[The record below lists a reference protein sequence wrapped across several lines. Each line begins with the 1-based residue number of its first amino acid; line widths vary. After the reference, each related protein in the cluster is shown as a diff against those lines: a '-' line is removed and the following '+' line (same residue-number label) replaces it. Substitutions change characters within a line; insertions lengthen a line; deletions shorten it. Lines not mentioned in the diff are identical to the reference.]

1 MGGVWLEKHLSIVI
15 KHVLDLLA
23 SPKTT
28 SSHIDAVYSRKC
40 ISFILKTIFRRLF
53 GEPMQIVAARELLLV
68 AKSLCGIKATKG
80 QDETDWS
87 IVTSSSSSSSSSGSV
102 NNQHIL
108 VCAMLEVGRL
118 VQGVN
123 TAALPLLVGDNTNTN
138 QDVDGSTSSKGI
150 LIETLDLVLRSTS
163 MAARL
168 AAAWCMRCVAK
179 ALPSQ
184 LCSLVT
190 TCLMKLEQF
199 KSNPDAICG
208 YSQALAG
215 LMGNVK
221 TSELGLPSSKAKKVL
236 SVAEELLQAAENAG
250 ATLAVPYTQA
260 GWLLIGAFCCLGKQ
274 ILFVMSIHVI

>member
-1 MGGVWLEKHLSIVI
+1 MTWKHLSIVT

-28 SSHIDAVYSRKC
+28 SNHIDAVYSRKC

-53 GEPMQIVAARELLLV
+53 GEPLQIVAARELLLV
-68 AKSLCGIKATKG
+68 AKSLCGIKSTKG

-87 IVTSSSSSSSSSGSV
+87 IVTSSSSGGGV

-118 VQGVN
+118 VQAVN
-123 TAALPLLVGDNTNTN
+123 TAALSLLVGDNTSAN
-138 QDVDGSTSSKGI
+138 QEVDGSISSKGI
-150 LIETLDLVLRSTS
+150 LMETLNLVLRSTS

-184 LCSLVT
+184 LCNLVT
-190 TCLMKLEQF
+190 TCLTKLEQF

-208 YSQALAG
+208 YSQALG
-215 LMGNVK
+215 CLMGNVK
-221 TSELGLPSSKAKKVL
+221 ASELGLPSSKAKKVL
-236 SVAEELLQAAENAG
+236 IVAEELLQAAENTS

-274 ILFVMSIHVI
+274 ILLCLFM